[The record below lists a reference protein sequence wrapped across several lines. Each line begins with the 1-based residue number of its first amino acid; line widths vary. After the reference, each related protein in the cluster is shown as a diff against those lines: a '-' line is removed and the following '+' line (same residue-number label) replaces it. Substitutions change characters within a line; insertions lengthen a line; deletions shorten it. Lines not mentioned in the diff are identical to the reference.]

1 MIKNIIELLALYDSK
16 ESNEI
21 IDVAKGKYKFPE
33 TLKELKN
40 KIRG

>member
-16 ESNEI
+16 EANEI

-33 TLKELKN
+33 TFKELKN